1 MKSKEEEL
9 AKSVSAAMGED
20 ILNDAEMEMTE
31 GGKINGL
38 GNCSNT
44 NCAGANCAA
53 GCGNEQQE
61 SFESDQTKAL
71 F

>member
-1 MKSKEEEL
+1 MKLKEEEL
-9 AKSVSAAMGED
+9 AKSVSVAMGED

-38 GNCSNT
+38 GDCSNS

-53 GCGNEQQE
+53 GCGGQQNE
-61 SFESDQTKAL
+61 SFESTPKQ
-71 F
+71 